1 MPNMTDVELL
11 DKVKAKSKFNS
22 DAKLAK
28 RLGEAPQNISQVR
41 LGIRNLSTL
50 SKIKCYDILEFN
62 WAKEA
67 LLNLFGI
74 SADKSTDQK

>member
-1 MPNMTDVELL
+1 MSSMTDVELL
-11 DKVKAKSKFNS
+11 DKVKEKSKFNS

-41 LGIRNLSTL
+41 LGKRNLSTL
-50 SKIKCYDILEFN
+50 SKLKCYDILEFN
-62 WAKEA
+62 WAKET

-74 SADKSTDQK
+74 NSD